1 MKSTI
6 NSDEAPGIHQI
17 AINERSGGSAFSS
30 ISPNEIEAS

>member
-17 AINERSGGSAFSS
+17 AINERSGGFACIF
-30 ISPNEIEAS
+30 IYFA